1 VKGAEHRPS
10 RAGPRRP
17 VPDPARASLLIGVH
31 SVDAALT
38 RAPQQ
43 LHEITIA
50 EECRNPRVRELE
62 QRARDLGVRLRN
74 ESRAVLDR
82 RSDGERHQDV
92 IAEFTPV
99 NLWGEKDLDRLL
111 EELPA
116 PPLVLVLDGVQDPHN
131 LGACLRTADAAGVGL
146 VILSKDRSA
155 SLTPAAR
162 RAASGAAEVLPILFA
177 TNLARVLKQLKE
189 RGVWL
194 AGATDQAE
202 RSLYQQDLTGALA
215 LVLGSEAK
223 GMRRLTEELCDYRL
237 RIPMQGSV
245 SSLNVSV
252 ATAVCLFE
260 ILRQRG
266 GA

>member
-1 VKGAEHRPS
+1 MSRPE
-10 RAGPRRP
+10 RANDRTAGHG
-17 VPDPARASLLIGVH
+17 SLLIGVH
-31 SVDAALT
+31 SVEAALE

-43 LHEITIA
+43 VQEIVVA
-50 EECRNPRVRELE
+50 EESRNPRVRELE
-62 QRARDLGVRLRN
+62 QRARRLGIRVRE

-92 IAEFTPV
+92 IAEFTAG
-99 NLWGEKDLDRLL
+99 NLLVERDLDRVL
-111 EELPA
+111 ETLPE
-116 PPLVLVLDGVQDPHN
+116 PPLILVLDEVQDPHN

-155 SLTPAAR
+155 GVRPAAR
-162 RAASGAAEVLPILFA
+162 RAAAGAAEVLPIVVA
-177 TNLARVLKQLKE
+177 TNLARVLKRLKE

-194 AGATDQAE
+194 AGTADQAE
-202 RSLYQQDLTGALA
+202 RSLFDADLTGPLA
-215 LVLGSEAK
+215 LVVGGEGK
-223 GMRRLTEELCDYRL
+223 GMRRLTAELCDYRL

-260 ILRQRG
+260 IVRQRNRS
-266 GA
+266 